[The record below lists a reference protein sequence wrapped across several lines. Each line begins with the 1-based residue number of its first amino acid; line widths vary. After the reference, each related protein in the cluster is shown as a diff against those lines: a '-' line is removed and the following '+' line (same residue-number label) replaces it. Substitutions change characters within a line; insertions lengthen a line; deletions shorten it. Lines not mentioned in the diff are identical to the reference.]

1 MAINSVENGIKAS
14 SLGVIRKVEQTISSS
29 ESSAATGLKKD
40 TLDIPKNSRPLQP
53 TPCLWEEIK
62 NFFAQIWNWLKGLF
76 STQNSKNLKPMEE
89 SKLQTNGS
97 ASSASMGEATKKKA
111 QPVSPVINGSAKT
124 ETLLDSTPSP
134 KKPVTK
140 PEPVKPK
147 MQSQATQTDP
157 IESTVQVQEIKEEPL
172 KSTKATETVGEN
184 PKKPTL
190 VNQATQTKPLSK
202 IEEFEFIS
210 QDLQNTQKRI
220 SSHLNNL
227 QQRFNQGALPTPLT
241 ELNID
246 GHSPVFHLLNAGI
259 DHRIGWLDP
268 TDLEDSTIATL
279 QELSAKFKSA
289 HTPEDQARLIPQ
301 NVKKHLLDSNRLQ
314 SMRQFH
320 FKASESLDAINQYID
335 KYANSWWPGYAVS
348 QPDVATIAELSKA
361 VEEYGLA
368 ANRLHSWAAPYS

>member
-14 SLGVIRKVEQTISSS
+14 SSAVIRKVEQTISSS

-40 TLDIPKNSRPLQP
+40 TLDISKNSTPLQP
-53 TPCLWEEIK
+53 AQCLWEEIK
-62 NFFAQIWNWLKGLF
+62 NYFAQIWNWLKGLF
-76 STQNSKNLKPMEE
+76 SAQNSKNLKPMEE
-89 SKLQTNGS
+89 PKLKNNGS
-97 ASSASMGEATKKKA
+97 AADTSMGKATEEKA
-111 QPVSPVINGSAKT
+111 QPVSPVINT

-134 KKPVTK
+134 KQQVIKT
-140 PEPVKPK
+140 EPVKPK

-157 IESTVQVQEIKEEPL
+157 IESTVQVQEIKDEPL

-190 VNQATQTKPLSK
+190 VNQATHTKPLSK

-289 HTPEDQARLIPQ
+289 HTPEEQARLIPQ
-301 NVKKHLLDSNRLQ
+301 NVKKHLLDSSRLQ